1 MPEPHSEGR
10 GETGALRA
18 QNEDVHFIPSPFSAQ
33 CFSMTCIFELGD
45 VLVQSVC
52 MGGGCLWVLQ
62 MKTCCGGGI

>member
-52 MGGGCLWVLQ
+52 MGGGAV
-62 MKTCCGGGI
+62 CGFCR

>member
-45 VLVQSVC
+45 VLLVQSVC
-52 MGGGCLWVLQ
+52 MGGAV
-62 MKTCCGGGI
+62 CGFCR